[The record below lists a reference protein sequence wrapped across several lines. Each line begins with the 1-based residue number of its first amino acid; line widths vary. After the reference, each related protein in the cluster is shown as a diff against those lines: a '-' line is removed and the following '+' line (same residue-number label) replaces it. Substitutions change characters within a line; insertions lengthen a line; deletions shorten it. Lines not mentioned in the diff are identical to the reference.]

1 MSIALISA
9 TWELAIP
16 STEKMVLMCLADYA
30 NDDGENCWP
39 AISTIARKCSKGERT
54 IQGAIKW
61 LAAEGYLIAQE
72 RPGRSTA
79 YHLNPRKIC
88 TPAKSAP
95 PQKTAQTP
103 ADSAPKPPRT
113 TNTNTRGAGAMRLP
127 PDWQPKPLPADV
139 AEGVAC
145 WKAGAIEREMARFR
159 DWAASAPGSKG
170 VKSDWDA
177 TWRNWLRR
185 KIDEGPSN
193 DRKSSSHDEI
203 RNPYAR
209 VAARQAAGAGQPNG

>member
-39 AISTIARKCSKGERT
+39 AVGTIARKCSKGERT

-95 PQKTAQTP
+95 PQKTARTP
-103 ADSAPKPPRT
+103 AESAPKPPRT
-113 TNTNTRGAGAMRLP
+113 TNIKKQVARDMPDDWHPKAFGAETKTAKVIAGWPPGEFEERLEHFKAHHRARGN
-127 PDWQPKPLPADV
+127 KF
-139 AEGVAC
+139 
-145 WKAGAIEREMARFR
+145 K
-159 DWAASAPGSKG
+159 
-170 VKSDWDA
+170 DWDEA
-177 TWRNWLRR
+177 WSTWALNSR
-185 KIDEGPSN
+185 KFDN

-209 VAARQAAGAGQPNG
+209 VAARQAAGAGQPSG